1 MTPVVG
7 PVRPGVLLVDDVAAN
22 LTAMKAMLQ
31 HLDAD
36 LVTASSGKEALGRL
50 LERECAVVLMD
61 VHMPEMDGLETA
73 EMIRKRD
80 LTHALPIIFLTAYDQ
95 SQELSNKAYALGAVD
110 YLVKPLVPA
119 VLLAK
124 VSAFLSQYNNRQQ
137 VIRQQEELAALR
149 AMHAAELERAREQRS
164 IEHYRAISDDATAE
178 GASETRPLDGKTL
191 AGLVE
196 SYHQLVLHYVRAV
209 RLQDARPSEEVKA
222 LAARL
227 TEIGA
232 GAGQL
237 VRLHVKVVE
246 DLTRGAALADRQ
258 AISSDARLTLV
269 ELLGVVLDR
278 YRSMNLRGSGRA

>member
-1 MTPVVG
+1 MTRLDG
-7 PVRPGVLLVDDVAAN
+7 PVRPGVLLVDDVEAN
-22 LTAMKAMLQ
+22 LTAMRAMLE

-36 LVTASSGKEALGRL
+36 LVTVSSGKEALGRL
-50 LERECAVVLMD
+50 LEREYAVVLMD

-73 EMIRKRD
+73 GMIRTRD
-80 LTHALPIIFLTAYDQ
+80 LTNALPIIFLTAYDQ
-95 SQELSNKAYALGAVD
+95 SLELSSKAYALGAVD

-137 VIRQQEELAALR
+137 IIRQQEELAALR
-149 AMHAAELERAREQRS
+149 AMHAAELERARELRS
-164 IEHYRAISDDATAE
+164 IEHYRAISDDAESE
-178 GASETRPLDGKTL
+178 GSPALHAIDGKVL
-191 AGLVE
+191 AGLLE
-196 SYHQLVLHYVRAV
+196 SYHKLVLQYVRAV
-209 RLQDARPSEEVKA
+209 RLKETRPSAEVNA

-232 GAGQL
+232 GAGQV
-237 VRLHVKVVE
+237 VRLHVKVIE
-246 DLTRGAALADRQ
+246 DLTKGALLADRQ

-278 YRSMNLRGSGRA
+278 YRSVSLKSNGEG